1 MGLPDLDAAPGAAVR
16 RLLGRSEA
24 LRQQYLS
31 AGPWPHLLLHDVLP
45 AALVAAAERECLAV
59 PAGALRTVPTARLR
73 KQEANDVAALG
84 PATQALLDL
93 LDGPLWVELVER
105 VTGVPGLAPDASH
118 YGPACTGAGPGTSS
132 RSTPTSPRTR
142 WTGVTTARARCST
155 STAGGSRT
163 GAGRSSCGRPTCRRW
178 ACASCPG
185 RGRSC
190 SGRPTATHPTGCPSP
205 SPPPT
210 ALPACRS
217 RPTST
222 PRRRRAAS
230 RGAARRRSCAGQGDP
245 WWVGL
250 PTRGDLGRAV
260 LPAQAWSRVSRL
272 VRPTGL
278 PRHEG

>member
-1 MGLPDLDAAPGAAVR
+1 MR

-118 YGPACTGAGPGTSS
+118 YGAGLHRS
-132 RSTPTSPRTR
+132 RAGDFQQVHTDF
-142 WTGVTTARARCST
+142 TTHPVDGRHHRT
-155 STAGGSRT
+155 STLLYLNSRWEPDWGGTLELWPPDMSALGLRVLPRAGTVLLWETDRDTPHGLPDPVAAPDGAPRLSLASYLYAAPPAGGI
-163 GAGRSSCGRPTCRRW
+163 
-178 ACASCPG
+178 
-185 RGRSC
+185 
-190 SGRPTATHPTGCPSP
+190 
-205 SPPPT
+205 
-210 ALPACRS
+210 
-217 RPTST
+217 
-222 PRRRRAAS
+222 PRRRPTTFL
-230 RGAARRRSCAGQGDP
+230 RRPGDP